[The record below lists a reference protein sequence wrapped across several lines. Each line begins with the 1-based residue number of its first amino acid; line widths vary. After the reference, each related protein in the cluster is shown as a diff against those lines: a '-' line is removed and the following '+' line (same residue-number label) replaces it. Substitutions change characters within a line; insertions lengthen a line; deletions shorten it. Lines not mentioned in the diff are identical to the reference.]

1 MAPRMK
7 APALGKIPRLA
18 KGPAPSNKI
27 PLPAKIP
34 SLGKVPRGQ
43 KIPAGLLGP
52 GSKAGTGEWTTL
64 LVVPL
69 TVSIEQTI
77 SPVPGEYPIETLLRL
92 RVIASH
98 PGWDLELACTDLRL
112 EGGSIGDEIEADEI
126 FFLAPTGDEIPLED
140 PVDVI
145 QGGDA
150 CDRILEYRLAV
161 HTNQPLETGEYTG
174 EIVVSSEQLPEF
186 EKEYK
191 RIPLTVKVEVNAE
204 FSIEDNKAYFHF
216 GRPGVDQTAY
226 MQGNVK
232 SNSPLSLS
240 LTVDGGQVNQL
251 PLCKPFGNSDLIDP
265 DSAIPLEWKFGE
277 GQLGDLRPP
286 DSVLS
291 GGKSLNWIVNG
302 TPGDM
307 PYRIEC
313 KAKPEAA
320 QPPGD
325 YGMKVCVELVPV
337 L

>member
-1 MAPRMK
+1 MPPRLK
-7 APALGKIPRLA
+7 APALGKTPRLA
-18 KGPAPSNKI
+18 KVAHPSNRI

-34 SLGKVPRGQ
+34 SLHKVSRGQ
-43 KIPAGLLGP
+43 KIPSGLLGP
-52 GSKAGTGEWTTL
+52 HSKAGTGEWTTL

-77 SPVPGEYPIETLLRL
+77 SPVQGKYPIETLLRL

-112 EGGSIGDEIEADEI
+112 EGGSIGDEIETDEI
-126 FFLAPTGDEIPLED
+126 LLLAPTGDEFPLED

-150 CDRILEYRLAV
+150 CDRVFEFKLAV
-161 HTNQPLETGEYTG
+161 HTDEFLEIGEYEG
-174 EIVVSSEQLPEF
+174 EIVVASEQPPEF
-186 EKEYK
+186 EREYK
-191 RIPLTVKVEVNAE
+191 RIPLTVKVEINSE
-204 FSIEDNKAYFHF
+204 FSIRDNKTYFHF
-216 GRPGVDQTAY
+216 GRPGVDQTAF

-240 LTVDGGQVNQL
+240 LTVSDGQMNRM
-251 PLCKPFGNSDLIDP
+251 PLCKPFGTSSQIAP
-265 DSAIPLEWKFGE
+265 DSTIPLEWKFGE

-286 DSVLS
+286 DSILE

-302 TPGDM
+302 TPGEL

-313 KAKPEAA
+313 KAKPEAS